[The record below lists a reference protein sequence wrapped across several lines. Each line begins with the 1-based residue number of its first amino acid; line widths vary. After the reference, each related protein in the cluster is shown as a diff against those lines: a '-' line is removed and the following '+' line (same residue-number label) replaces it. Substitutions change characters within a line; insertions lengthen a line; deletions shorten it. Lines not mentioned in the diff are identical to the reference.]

1 MWRWGRLGRLPL
13 TRIPLSPRHISHF
26 IHNVPFPSPQRP
38 RILVQVR
45 AEAQGGAGWEEGSRQ
60 GIAFFILTHGSS
72 ASQMSPYDNLLLCQ
86 PVSSPL
92 PLRYVSRLGGA
103 LLTKTW

>member
-1 MWRWGRLGRLPL
+1 MGGGLGRLPL
-13 TRIPLSPRHISHF
+13 TRIPLFPRHISHF

-45 AEAQGGAGWEEGSRQ
+45 AATQRGATWAEGVGRGQ
-60 GIAFFILTHGSS
+60 PLILTCGSS

-92 PLRYVSRLGGA
+92 PLRYVSRLGGGLW
-103 LLTKTW
+103 LLRTW

>member
-1 MWRWGRLGRLPL
+1 MWLNEVDWESASDW
-13 TRIPLSPRHISHF
+13 TPLSPRHISHF

-45 AEAQGGAGWEEGSRQ
+45 AEAEAGAGWEEENCQ
-60 GIAFFILTHGSS
+60 GLVFTILTCGSS
-72 ASQMSPYDNLLLCQ
+72 VSQMSPYDNLLLCQ

-92 PLRYVSRLGGA
+92 PLRYVPRLGG
-103 LLTKTW
+103 L